1 MPCLALATAE
11 LAISHA
17 QFLFA
22 VAVKGFRACPTLSVG
37 VQDAFDFPTRAIGY
51 QDLGHGLITT
61 LAPQEDDPH
70 GMLHLRQA
78 DPGGVVPLALVAAT
92 QFPTLF
98 AGNRRGPLVRSDR
111 LAADL
116 QLAIGLQIAD
126 VGPRIAPPVQLAV
139 DVVEVLRTGK
149 IAVKREIAGN
159 LVLADP
165 VNQLAKQSAMVL
177 ELFAGRLAL

>member
-1 MPCLALATAE
+1 VLRFSGIFGDFGDGPLQGGAEGFVDNGAAGLADGRQPLEGPFRRAAVAELSHQETVDHQHQVHMPCLALAAAE

-22 VAVKGFRACPTLSVG
+22 VTVKGFRACPALPVG
-37 VQDAFDFPTRAIGY
+37 VQDACDFPTRAIGH

-61 LAPQEDDPH
+61 IAPQEDDPH

-78 DPGGVVPLALVAAT
+78 DDGGVVPLSLVAAT

-111 LAADL
+111 PAR
-116 QLAIGLQIAD
+116 
-126 VGPRIAPPVQLAV
+126 RIY
-139 DVVEVLRTGK
+139 RGC
-149 IAVKREIAGN
+149 G
-159 LVLADP
+159 
-165 VNQLAKQSAMVL
+165 
-177 ELFAGRLAL
+177 